1 MIYVMSDIHG
11 HMRRYKDIMRQIH
24 LKKDD
29 HLYVLGDVIDR
40 WSHGLPILMDLIRR
54 PNVTVLLGNHE
65 HMMVEALQTNNPE
78 SLYLWHMNGGNATHA
93 RYIPPSFLKHYP
105 ALEQGKLNKSELAR
119 LCGLSRPTV
128 YKYLR
133 MMLH

>member
-40 WSHGLPILMDLIRR
+40 WSHGLPI
-54 PNVTVLLGNHE
+54 
-65 HMMVEALQTNNPE
+65 
-78 SLYLWHMNGGNATHA
+78 
-93 RYIPPSFLKHYP
+93 P
-105 ALEQGKLNKSELAR
+105 ADG
-119 LCGLSRPTV
+119 
-128 YKYLR
+128 
-133 MMLH
+133 